1 MSFSLIHKF
10 QSLKWTW
17 TSGCSGIQ
25 EKEEEAEADKEEE
38 AENRPPRQ
46 PAPGASDM
54 RRSGVLHKE
63 GCVAIAGD
71 GPATRHSYYKHLDGA
86 RLMVGTRS

>member
-25 EKEEEAEADKEEE
+25 EKEEEATEEKAEEKEAEE
-38 AENRPPRQ
+38 AENRPLRQ
-46 PAPGASDM
+46 Q
-54 RRSGVLHKE
+54 L
-63 GCVAIAGD
+63 
-71 GPATRHSYYKHLDGA
+71 ATERCA
-86 RLMVGTRS
+86 T